1 MKVQDLMLLT
11 ADCRGI
17 PEDLGDVLVHL
28 DGHVLI
34 LYHLIVPL
42 IDLLIAPVFEGV
54 SGNRVHDVG
63 DVGSWQLHQFL
74 LILWEG
80 L

>member
-11 ADCRGI
+11 ADCRRI

-34 LYHLIVPL
+34 VNHLVVPL
-42 IDLLIAPVFEGV
+42 IDFLIDPVFERV
-54 SGNRVHDVG
+54 SSNRVHDNG

-74 LILWEG
+74 LIL
-80 L
+80 